1 MVHSSESHLSQ
12 PQIEGRLRNLEERLS
27 RLESMMVS
35 LLERLDRQQLD
46 TTKTT
51 DQIKEWVTQFVAIR
65 LQQLV
70 PESCEHPPG
79 QQAGGPYLDGTTV
92 PCTDEVAHR
101 VARIPIPFVRQMVA
115 KKVADQA
122 RQDRITHVNIA
133 YFEKARHLLTV

>member
-1 MVHSSESHLSQ
+1 M
-12 PQIEGRLRNLEERLS
+12 
-27 RLESMMVS
+27 
-35 LLERLDRQQLD
+35 
-46 TTKTT
+46 
-51 DQIKEWVTQFVAIR
+51 TQFVALR

-70 PESCEHPPG
+70 PEGCEHPAGPE
-79 QQAGGPYLDGTTV
+79 AGGPYLDDTTV
-92 PCTDEVAHR
+92 PCTEEVARR

>member
-12 PQIEGRLRNLEERLS
+12 LQIEGRLRNLEERLS

-35 LLERLDRQQLD
+35 LLERIDRQGLD
-46 TTKTT
+46 ATKTS
-51 DQIKEWVTQFVAIR
+51 DRIKEWVTQFVAMR

-70 PESCEHPPG
+70 PEGCEHPAG
-79 QQAGGPYLDGTTV
+79 LEAGGPYLDGTTV
-92 PCTDEVAHR
+92 PCTEEVAHR

-122 RQDRITHVNIA
+122 RQDQISRVDIT
-133 YFEKARHLLTV
+133 YFEKAATF